1 MPITGYREAQMET
14 YTPVKLAEIFV
25 TASGVADLH
34 QADIEERAP
43 ACGMTREKAIAYARA
58 AYGELAGIENDD
70 TREVEDA

>member
-14 YTPVKLAEIFV
+14 YTPVKL
-25 TASGVADLH
+25 
-34 QADIEERAP
+34 ADIEERAP